1 MIPLNIFKNNEMY
14 YSYYRIL
21 WHKSDNKS
29 IFVQLNILTHL
40 LRILQLTDKIN
51 NKNSIAQSAAAV
63 GIAVMLSR
71 VLGLIREQIFAGLF
85 GAGMTYD
92 SFVVAFRIPNL
103 LRDLFGEGALSA
115 AFVTVFTAYDTTRT
129 KEETYRLA
137 SNVLT
142 FILLLLSTL
151 TLLAIYFAEP
161 IVHLLAPDFALIVGK
176 VALTEKLTR
185 IMLPFLV
192 FISLSAVVMGMLNTK
207 GKFFIPA
214 LASSFFNLG
223 SIIGGVSLAFILPR
237 YGQPAI
243 VGMAIGTL
251 IGGIMQLG
259 IQIPT
264 LLKTGFRYKPV
275 LDLKDPGLHR
285 ILKLMIPATIGLSAT
300 QINIFVNTNFAST
313 CGDGAVSWLYYAFRL
328 VQLPI
333 GVFGV
338 ALSIAMLPVLAK
350 QAAEKD
356 IAKMKKTMISSL
368 TLVFVL
374 TLPATAWLMLLA
386 EPIIR
391 LIFERGAFTAFDTMA
406 TAQTLTFFSIGLFA
420 YSANKVLVPAFYALD
435 KTKYPVIA
443 SFIAVV
449 FNIVIVYFTIDRFQ
463 HLSIAF
469 STSCTMLIN
478 FTFLMAVLY
487 KSMGGYSLST
497 LIKALFKIGIACS
510 GLIVTVLAIHP
521 FMETIL
527 AGNLLQQV
535 TGLVILFLTSGI
547 CYVLLLN
554 VLKLQEMNVLF
565 EKIAAKFQ
573 RTRAH

>member
-1 MIPLNIFKNNEMY
+1 M
-14 YSYYRIL
+14 
-21 WHKSDNKS
+21 WHKSDIRS
-29 IFVQLNILTHL
+29 IFVKLNFLSHF
-40 LRILQLTDKIN
+40 LRIHQLTDETN
-51 NKNSIAQSAAAV
+51 NKNTIAKSAAAV
-63 GIAVMLSR
+63 GIAVMCSR

-115 AFVTVFTAYDTTRT
+115 AFVTVFTAYDTTRS

-142 FILLLLSTL
+142 FFLFFLSLL
-151 TLLAIYFAEP
+151 TLLAVYFAEP
-161 IVHLLAPDFALIVGK
+161 LVHRLAPDFALVTGK
-176 VALTEKLTR
+176 VELTEKLTR

-207 GKFFIPA
+207 GKFFVPA
-214 LASSFFNLG
+214 MASSFFNLG
-223 SIIGGVSLAFILPR
+223 SIVGGLSLAYILPK

-251 IGGIMQLG
+251 IGGLMQLG
-259 IQIPT
+259 AQIPA
-264 LLKTGFRYKPV
+264 LIKTGFRYKPV

-356 IAKMKKTMISSL
+356 IVKMKKTMISSL
-368 TLVFVL
+368 TLVFAL
-374 TLPATAWLMLLA
+374 TLPATAWLMLLS

-391 LIFERGAFTAFDTMA
+391 IIFERGAFTSFDTIA
-406 TAQTLTFFSIGLFA
+406 TAQTLTFFAIGLFA

-443 SFIAVV
+443 SFIAVG
-449 FNIVIVYFTIDRFQ
+449 FNIVIVSFTIERFQ

-469 STSCTMLIN
+469 STSCTMIIN
-478 FTFLMAVLY
+478 FIFLMSVLY
-487 KSMGGYSLST
+487 INMGGYSLES
-497 LIKALFKIGIACS
+497 LIKALVKIGIACC
-510 GLIVTVLAIHP
+510 GLIVTVLVVRPVVEA
-521 FMETIL
+521 FL
-527 AGNLLQQV
+527 VGDLLQQ
-535 TGLVILFLTSGI
+535 GLGLSALLITSGI
-547 CYVLLLN
+547 SYAILLHF
-554 VLKLQEMNVLF
+554 LKLDEMNLLF
-565 EKIAAKFQ
+565 TKFVTKFK
-573 RTRAH
+573 R

>member
-1 MIPLNIFKNNEMY
+1 MSSSTFFYI
-14 YSYYRIL
+14 SQR
-21 WHKSDNKS
+21 
-29 IFVQLNILTHL
+29 T
-40 LRILQLTDKIN
+40 LQLTNDTS
-51 NKNSIAQSAAAV
+51 NKKTIVKSAAAV
-63 GIAVMLSR
+63 GIAVMCSR

-115 AFVTVFTAYDTTRT
+115 AFVTVFTAYDTTKT
-129 KEETYRLA
+129 QEDTFRLA

-142 FILLLLSTL
+142 FILILLSLL
-151 TLLAIYFAEP
+151 TLLAIYSAEP
-161 IVHLLAPDFALIVGK
+161 LVHLLAPDFKLIAGK
-176 VALTEKLTR
+176 AELTTKLTR

-214 LASSFFNLG
+214 MASSFFNLG
-223 SIIGGVSLAFILPR
+223 SIIGGVSLAYILPQ

-251 IGGIMQLG
+251 IGGLMQLG
-259 IQIPT
+259 MQIPA
-264 LLKTGFRYKPV
+264 LLQTGFRYKPV
-275 LDLKDPGLHR
+275 LNLKDPGLHR

-350 QAAEKD
+350 QAAQKD
-356 IAKMKKTMISSL
+356 IEKMKKTMIASL
-368 TLVFVL
+368 TMVFAL
-374 TLPATAWLMLLA
+374 TLPATAWLILLS
-386 EPIIR
+386 EPMIR
-391 LIFERGAFTAFDTMA
+391 LIFERGAFTPFDTIA
-406 TAQTLTFFSIGLFA
+406 TANTLNFFAIGLFA

-435 KTKYPVIA
+435 KTRYPVIA
-443 SFIAVV
+443 SFIAVGLNV
-449 FNIVIVYFTIDRFQ
+449 IIVSYTIESFK
-463 HLSIAF
+463 HLAIAF

-478 FTFLMAVLY
+478 FVFLMTVLY
-487 KSMGGYSLST
+487 RSMGGYSLVT
-497 LIKALFKIGIACS
+497 LLRDLAKIAMGCS
-510 GLIVTVLAIHP
+510 GLIVIVVSLRP
-521 FMETIL
+521 FVDTLLM
-527 AGNLLQQV
+527 GNLLAQIV
-535 TGLVILFLTSGI
+535 GLSCLLTISAIGYGILLHLF
-547 CYVLLLN
+547 
-554 VLKLQEMNVLF
+554 KLDVMNVLF
-565 EKIAAKFQ
+565 EKIARKFQ
-573 RTRAH
+573 KTTSV

>member
-1 MIPLNIFKNNEMY
+1 M
-14 YSYYRIL
+14 S
-21 WHKSDNKS
+21 SS
-29 IFVQLNILTHL
+29 IFFYISQ
-40 LRILQLTDKIN
+40 RIPQLTNDTS
-51 NKNSIAQSAAAV
+51 NKKTIAKSAAAV
-63 GIAVMLSR
+63 GIAVMCSR

-115 AFVTVFTAYDTTRT
+115 AFVTVFTAYDTKKT
-129 KEETYRLA
+129 EAETFRLA

-142 FILLLLSTL
+142 FILILLSAL
-151 TLLAIYFAEP
+151 TLAAIFSADSL
-161 IVHLLAPDFALIVGK
+161 VHLLAPDFELIAGK
-176 VALTEKLTR
+176 TELTEKLTR

-214 LASSFFNLG
+214 MASSFFNLG
-223 SIIGGVSLAFILPR
+223 SIIGGVSLAFILPKF
-237 YGQPAI
+237 GQPAI

-251 IGGIMQLG
+251 VGGLMQLG
-259 IQIPT
+259 IQIPA
-264 LLKTGFRYKPV
+264 LLSTGFRYKPV
-275 LDLKDPGLHR
+275 LDLKDPGLRR

-300 QINIFVNTNFAST
+300 QINLFVNTNFAAS

-350 QAAEKD
+350 QAAQKD
-356 IAKMKKTMISSL
+356 IKSMKKTMISSL
-368 TLVFVL
+368 TMVFAL
-374 TLPATAWLMLLA
+374 TLPATAWLILLS

-391 LIFERGAFTAFDTMA
+391 IIFEHGAFTALDTIA
-406 TAQTLTFFSIGLFA
+406 TANTLNFFAIGLFA

-449 FNIVIVYFTIDRFQ
+449 FNIIIVSYTIETFK
-463 HLSIAF
+463 HLAIAF

-478 FTFLMAVLY
+478 FVFLMTVLY
-487 KSMGGYSLST
+487 KSMGGYSLTS
-497 LIKALFKIGIACS
+497 LLRDLGKIGIACG
-510 GLIVTVLAIHP
+510 GLIGIVLTLRP
-521 FMETIL
+521 LVEKFL
-527 AGNLLQQV
+527 VGNLLQQGG
-535 TGLVILFLTSGI
+535 GLLVLFALSGI
-547 CYVLLLN
+547 GYATLLHL
-554 VLKLQEMNVLF
+554 LKLDVIMVIF
-565 EKIAAKFQ
+565 DKITAKFKKQ
-573 RTRAH
+573 PSI

>member
-1 MIPLNIFKNNEMY
+1 MWHN
-14 YSYYRIL
+14 SY
-21 WHKSDNKS
+21 KKS
-29 IFVQLNILTHL
+29 IFAQLNFLSQFF
-40 LRILQLTDKIN
+40 RILQLT
-51 NKNSIAQSAAAV
+51 NKTKTTDTIAKSAAAV
-63 GIAVMLSR
+63 GIAVMCSR
-71 VLGLIREQIFAGLF
+71 VLGLVREQIFAGLF

-115 AFVTVFTAYDTTRT
+115 AFVTVFTAYDTTKT
-129 KEETYRLA
+129 TEDTYRLA

-142 FILLLLSTL
+142 FILLLLSVITL
-151 TLLAIYFAEP
+151 FAVFYAEP
-161 IVHLLAPDFALIVGK
+161 LVHLLAPDFILTAGK
-176 VALTEKLTR
+176 AELTEKLTR
-185 IMLPFLV
+185 IMLPFLI

-214 LASSFFNLG
+214 MASSFFNLG
-223 SIIGGVSLAFILPR
+223 SIIGGVSLAYILPK

-243 VGMAIGTL
+243 VGMAVGTL
-251 IGGIMQLG
+251 IGGVMQLG
-259 IQIPT
+259 IQIPA
-264 LLKTGFRYKPV
+264 LLKTGFRYKPI

-300 QINIFVNTNFAST
+300 QINIFVNTSFASS

-350 QAAEKD
+350 QAAQKD

-368 TLVFVL
+368 TMVFLL
-374 TLPATAWLMLLA
+374 TLPATVWLMLLS

-391 LIFERGAFTAFDTMA
+391 IIFERGAFTPFDTVA
-406 TAQTLTFFSIGLFA
+406 TAKTLTFFAIGLFA

-443 SFIAVV
+443 SFIAVG
-449 FNIVIVYFTIDRFQ
+449 FNIIIVYFTIDTFQ

-478 FTFLMAVLY
+478 FTFLMTVLY

-497 LIKALFKIGIACS
+497 LIRAVFKIGIACA
-510 GLIVTVLAIHP
+510 GLSATIFLLNP
-521 FMETIL
+521 FVKPIL
-527 AGNLLQQV
+527 AGNLAQQAL
-535 TGLVILFLTSGI
+535 GLGCLFIASGI
-547 CYVLLLN
+547 SYSVLLHY
-554 VLKLQEMNVLF
+554 LKLDEMNLLIS
-565 EKIAAKFQ
+565 KIATKFSKNKNV
-573 RTRAH
+573 

>member
-1 MIPLNIFKNNEMY
+1 MNNDT
-14 YSYYRIL
+14 
-21 WHKSDNKS
+21 K
-29 IFVQLNILTHL
+29 
-40 LRILQLTDKIN
+40 
-51 NKNSIAQSAAAV
+51 NKNTIAKSAAAV
-63 GIAVMLSR
+63 GIAVMCSR
-71 VLGLIREQIFAGLF
+71 VLGLVREQIFAGLF

-115 AFVTVFTAYDTTRT
+115 AFVTVFTAYDTTKT
-129 KEETYRLA
+129 TEDTYRLA

-142 FILLLLSTL
+142 FILLLLSTI
-151 TLLAIYFAEP
+151 TLLTIYSAEP
-161 IVHLLAPDFALIVGK
+161 LVHLLAPDFALTAGK

-185 IMLPFLV
+185 IMLPFLI

-214 LASSFFNLG
+214 MASSFFNLG
-223 SIIGGVSLAFILPR
+223 SIIGGVSLAYILPK

-259 IQIPT
+259 MQIPA
-264 LLKTGFRYKPV
+264 LLQTGFRYKPT

-350 QAAEKD
+350 QAAQKD
-356 IAKMKKTMISSL
+356 IAKMKKTMVSSL
-368 TLVFVL
+368 TMVFLL
-374 TLPATAWLMLLA
+374 TLPATAWLMLLS

-391 LIFERGAFTAFDTMA
+391 VIFERGAFTSFDTIA
-406 TAQTLTFFSIGLFA
+406 TAKTLTFFSIGLFA
-420 YSANKVLVPAFYALD
+420 YSANKVIVPAFYALD

-449 FNIVIVYFTIDRFQ
+449 LNIIIVYFTIDRFQ

-469 STSCTMLIN
+469 SQSCTMLIN
-478 FTFLMAVLY
+478 FLFLMTVLY
-487 KSMGGYSLST
+487 RSMGGYSLST
-497 LIKALFKIGIACS
+497 LIRAVAKIGIACS
-510 GLIVTVLAIHP
+510 GLIATVLLFNP
-521 FMETIL
+521 LVKETL
-527 AGNLLQQV
+527 AGNLLQQSM
-535 TGLVILFLTSGI
+535 GLGFLFIASGM
-547 CYVLLLN
+547 CYCVLLYL
-554 VLKLQEMNVLF
+554 LKLDELNLLF
-565 EKIAAKFQ
+565 SKIAVKLNKTQ
-573 RTRAH
+573 KK

>member
-1 MIPLNIFKNNEMY
+1 MTSQTNN
-14 YSYYRIL
+14 
-21 WHKSDNKS
+21 N
-29 IFVQLNILTHL
+29 
-40 LRILQLTDKIN
+40 
-51 NKNSIAQSAAAV
+51 NSIAKSAAAV
-63 GIAVMLSR
+63 GIAVMCSR
-71 VLGLIREQIFAGLF
+71 VLGLVREQIFAALF

-129 KEETYRLA
+129 TEETYRLA

-142 FILLLLSTL
+142 FILLLLSFL
-151 TLLAIYFAEP
+151 TLLAVYSAEP
-161 IVHLLAPDFALIVGK
+161 LVHLLAPDFSLISGK
-176 VALTEKLTR
+176 AELTEKLTR

-214 LASSFFNLG
+214 MASSFFNLG
-223 SIIGGVSLAFILPR
+223 SIIGGVSLAYILPK

-251 IGGIMQLG
+251 IGGLMQLG
-259 IQIPT
+259 IQIPA
-264 LLKTGFRYKPV
+264 LLQTGFRYKPT
-275 LDLKDPGLHR
+275 LDLRDPGLHR

-300 QINIFVNTNFAST
+300 QINIFVNTNFAAS

-356 IAKMKKTMISSL
+356 IAKMKKTMVSSL
-368 TLVFVL
+368 TMVFIL
-374 TLPATAWLMLLA
+374 TLPATAWLILLS

-391 LIFERGAFTAFDTMA
+391 IIFERGAFTSFDTIA

-443 SFIAVV
+443 SFIAVG

-478 FTFLMAVLY
+478 FTFLMTVLY
-487 KSMGGYSLST
+487 RSMGGYSISSLAQ
-497 LIKALFKIGIACS
+497 ALVKIAFACS
-510 GLIVTVLAIHP
+510 GLIITVLVLRP
-521 FMETIL
+521 FVAVIL
-527 AGNLLQQV
+527 AGNLLQQSL
-535 TGLVILFLTSGI
+535 GLGCLFLTSGI
-547 CYVLLLN
+547 SYCVMLYF
-554 VLKLQEMNVLF
+554 LKLDETNLLF
-565 EKIAAKFQ
+565 EKLAGRFK
-573 RTRAH
+573 RKKTT

>member
-1 MIPLNIFKNNEMY
+1 MTNDTK
-14 YSYYRIL
+14 
-21 WHKSDNKS
+21 
-29 IFVQLNILTHL
+29 
-40 LRILQLTDKIN
+40 
-51 NKNSIAQSAAAV
+51 NKNTIAKSAAAV
-63 GIAVMLSR
+63 GIAVMCSR

-115 AFVTVFTAYDTTRT
+115 AFVTVFTAYDTKKT
-129 KEETYRLA
+129 KEETFQLA

-142 FILLLLSTL
+142 FILLLLSL
-151 TLLAIYFAEP
+151 ITLLAFYFTEP
-161 IVHLLAPDFALIVGK
+161 LVHLLARDFALTAGK
-176 VALTEKLTR
+176 VELTEKLTR
-185 IMLPFLV
+185 IMLPFLI

-207 GKFFIPA
+207 GKFFVPA
-214 LASSFFNLG
+214 MASSFFNLG
-223 SIIGGVSLAFILPR
+223 SIIGGVSLAYILPK

-251 IGGIMQLG
+251 IGGLMQLG
-259 IQIPT
+259 IQIPA
-264 LLKTGFRYKPV
+264 LLKTGFRYKPT

-300 QINIFVNTNFAST
+300 QINIFINTGFAST

-338 ALSIAMLPVLAK
+338 ALSIAMLPVLAQ
-350 QAAEKD
+350 QAAQKD

-368 TLVFVL
+368 TMVFLL
-374 TLPATAWLMLLA
+374 TLPATAWLILLS

-391 LIFERGAFTAFDTMA
+391 IIFERGAFTPLDTLA
-406 TAQTLTFFSIGLFA
+406 TAKTLTFFAIGLFA

-443 SFIAVV
+443 SFIAVG
-449 FNIVIVYFTIDRFQ
+449 FNIVIVSFTIDQYQ

-478 FTFLMAVLY
+478 FIFLMVVLH

-497 LIKALFKIGIACS
+497 LIRAVSKIGVACS
-510 GLIVTVLAIHP
+510 GLIATVLLLNP
-521 FMETIL
+521 FVTSIL
-527 AGNLLQQV
+527 AGNLFQQAL
-535 TGLVILFLTSGI
+535 GLGCLFIASGI
-547 CYVLLLN
+547 SYCILLHY
-554 VLKLQEMNVLF
+554 LKLDEMIILIS
-565 EKIAAKFQ
+565 KIGGKISKKKKL
-573 RTRAH
+573 

>member
-1 MIPLNIFKNNEMY
+1 MWHN
-14 YSYYRIL
+14 SY
-21 WHKSDNKS
+21 NKS
-29 IFVQLNILTHL
+29 IFVQLNILSHF
-40 LRILQLTDKIN
+40 LRILQLTNETK
-51 NKNSIAQSAAAV
+51 NKNTIAKSAAAV
-63 GIAVMLSR
+63 GIAVMFSR

-115 AFVTVFTAYDTTRT
+115 AFVTVFTAYDTTKT
-129 KEETYRLA
+129 TEDTYRLA

-142 FILLLLSTL
+142 FILLLLSL
-151 TLLAIYFAEP
+151 ITLLAVYFAGP
-161 IVHLLAPDFALIVGK
+161 LVHLLAPDFALTAGK
-176 VALTEKLTR
+176 VELTEKLTR
-185 IMLPFLV
+185 IMLPFLI

-214 LASSFFNLG
+214 MASSFFNLG
-223 SIIGGVSLAFILPR
+223 SIIGGVSLAYILPK

-243 VGMAIGTL
+243 VGMAVGTL
-251 IGGIMQLG
+251 IGGLMQLG
-259 IQIPT
+259 IQIPA
-264 LLKTGFRYKPV
+264 LLQTGFKYKPI

-350 QAAEKD
+350 QAAQKD
-356 IAKMKKTMISSL
+356 ISKMKKTMISSL
-368 TLVFVL
+368 TMVFLL
-374 TLPATAWLMLLA
+374 TLPATAWLMLLS

-391 LIFERGAFTAFDTMA
+391 IIFERGAFTPFDTLA
-406 TAQTLTFFSIGLFA
+406 TANTLTFFSIGLFA

-443 SFIAVV
+443 SFIAVG
-449 FNIVIVYFTIDRFQ
+449 FNIVIVYFTIDRYQ

-478 FTFLMAVLY
+478 FTFLMTVLY
-487 KSMGGYSLST
+487 KSMGGYSVST
-497 LIKALFKIGIACS
+497 LLKAIAKIGLALSALIA
-510 GLIVTVLAIHP
+510 T
-521 FMETIL
+521 
-527 AGNLLQQV
+527 
-535 TGLVILFLTSGI
+535 
-547 CYVLLLN
+547 VLLLN
-554 VLKLQEMNVLF
+554 PFVTSTLAGNILQQALGLGCLFIASGTTYCIVLHYLKLNEMNTLF
-565 EKIAAKFQ
+565 AKISGKFKKKKSSNQ
-573 RTRAH
+573 DSTF

>member
-1 MIPLNIFKNNEMY
+1 LTNETKNTN
-14 YSYYRIL
+14 
-21 WHKSDNKS
+21 
-29 IFVQLNILTHL
+29 T
-40 LRILQLTDKIN
+40 
-51 NKNSIAQSAAAV
+51 IAKSAAAV
-63 GIAVMLSR
+63 GIAVMFSR
-71 VLGLIREQIFAGLF
+71 VLGLVREQIFAGLF

-115 AFVTVFTAYDTTRT
+115 AFVTVFTAYDTTKT
-129 KEETYRLA
+129 TEDTYRLA

-142 FILLLLSTL
+142 FILLLLSTI
-151 TLLAIYFAEP
+151 TLVAVYSAGPL
-161 IVHLLAPDFALIVGK
+161 VHLLAPDFILTAGK
-176 VALTEKLTR
+176 AELTEKLTR
-185 IMLPFLV
+185 IMLPFLI

-207 GKFFIPA
+207 GKFFVPA
-214 LASSFFNLG
+214 MASSFFNLG
-223 SIIGGVSLAFILPR
+223 SIIGGVSLSYILPK

-243 VGMAIGTL
+243 VGMAVGTL
-251 IGGIMQLG
+251 IGGLMQLG
-259 IQIPT
+259 IQIPA
-264 LLKTGFRYKPV
+264 LLKTGFKYKPI

-300 QINIFVNTNFAST
+300 QINIFVNTNFASS

-350 QAAEKD
+350 QAAQKD

-368 TLVFVL
+368 TMIFLL
-374 TLPATAWLMLLA
+374 TLPATAWLMLLS

-391 LIFERGAFTAFDTMA
+391 LIFERGAFTSFDTLE
-406 TAQTLTFFSIGLFA
+406 TARTLTFFSIGLFA

-443 SFIAVV
+443 SFIAVG
-449 FNIVIVYFTIDRFQ
+449 FNIVIVYFTIDQYQ
-463 HLSIAF
+463 HLAIAF

-478 FTFLMAVLY
+478 FTFLMTVLY

-497 LIKALFKIGIACS
+497 LVRAVTKIGIACS
-510 GLIVTVLAIHP
+510 GLIAT
-521 FMETIL
+521 
-527 AGNLLQQV
+527 
-535 TGLVILFLTSGI
+535 
-547 CYVLLLN
+547 VLLLN
-554 VLKLQEMNVLF
+554 PLVETVLAGNILQQALGLGCLFITSSIIYGVLLHYLKLHEMNVLIS
-565 EKIAAKFQ
+565 KIAGKFNKNKH
-573 RTRAH
+573 T

>member
-1 MIPLNIFKNNEMY
+1 MFWSDN
-14 YSYYRIL
+14 RIL
-21 WHKSDNKS
+21 WHISYNKS
-29 IFVQLNILTHL
+29 IFVQLSTLSHF
-40 LRILQLTDKIN
+40 LRILQLTDETN
-51 NKNSIAQSAAAV
+51 NKNTIAKSAAAV
-63 GIAVMLSR
+63 GIAVMCSR
-71 VLGLIREQIFAGLF
+71 VLGLIREQIFAALF

-129 KEETYRLA
+129 KKETYRLA

-142 FILLLLSTL
+142 FILLLLSLL
-151 TLLAIYFAEP
+151 TLLAVYWAEP
-161 IVHLLAPDFALIVGK
+161 LVHLLAPDFSLIAGK
-176 VALTEKLTR
+176 AQLTEKLTR

-214 LASSFFNLG
+214 MASSFFNLG
-223 SIIGGVSLAFILPR
+223 SIIGGVSLAYILPK

-251 IGGIMQLG
+251 IGGMMQLG
-259 IQIPT
+259 IQIPA
-264 LLKTGFRYKPV
+264 LLKTGYRYKPV

-350 QAAEKD
+350 QAAQKD
-356 IAKMKKTMISSL
+356 IPKMKKTMISSL
-368 TLVFVL
+368 TLVFAL
-374 TLPATAWLMLLA
+374 TLPATAWLMLLS

-391 LIFERGAFTAFDTMA
+391 IIFERGAFTSFDTTA
-406 TAQTLTFFSIGLFA
+406 TAQTLTFFAIGLFA

-443 SFIAVV
+443 SFIAVG
-449 FNIVIVYFTIDRFQ
+449 FNIVIVYFTIERFQ

-478 FTFLMAVLY
+478 FTFLMTVLY
-487 KSMGGYSLST
+487 RSMGGYSLTT
-497 LIKALFKIGIACS
+497 LIKALAKIALACS
-510 GLIVTVLAIHP
+510 GLIATVIVLHP
-521 FMETIL
+521 LITPIL
-527 AGNLLQQV
+527 AGNILQQAI
-535 TGLVILFLTSGI
+535 GLGCLFLASGI
-547 CYVLLLN
+547 SYAILLHF
-554 VLKLQEMNVLF
+554 LKLKEINILF
-565 EKIAAKFQ
+565 EKIAGKFK
-573 RTRAH
+573 RNRAV